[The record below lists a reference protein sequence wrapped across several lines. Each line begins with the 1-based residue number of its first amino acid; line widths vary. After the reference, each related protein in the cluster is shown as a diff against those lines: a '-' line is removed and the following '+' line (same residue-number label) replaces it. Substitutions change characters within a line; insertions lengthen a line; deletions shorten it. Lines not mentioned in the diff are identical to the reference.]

1 MVLRNHPFLR
11 RRRRKTSGG
20 GGGGARRSVVVY
32 VVVTSFASG
41 VGVAFPQEIVP
52 RHDDDDFV
60 MSKQRLSLSLSLSK
74 SFHLFK
80 KCFESFVKTVV
91 CRRERDDFF
100 FLRFVV

>member
-60 MSKQRLSLSLSLSK
+60 MSKQRLSLSLSLEIVSP
-74 SFHLFK
+74 F
-80 KCFESFVKTVV
+80 
-91 CRRERDDFF
+91 
-100 FLRFVV
+100 